1 MSIILENCATRY
13 PRTRLTSLSPSTSS
27 LGVTL
32 LKIALHV
39 TFISEHLS
47 HMLHN
52 ELTRYSLEKDF
63 GSASPPMDVDLEAN
77 FVADGQAD
85 GDDSMSDQV

>member
-1 MSIILENCATRY
+1 
-13 PRTRLTSLSPSTSS
+13 
-27 LGVTL
+27 
-32 LKIALHV
+32 
-39 TFISEHLS
+39 
-47 HMLHN
+47 MLHN

-85 GDDSMSDQV
+85 GDDSMSDQVWQWPIYGDRSWYSVDRSSIASCVEMEVIWFSAASACVLSALAPTYSA

>member
-1 MSIILENCATRY
+1 
-13 PRTRLTSLSPSTSS
+13 
-27 LGVTL
+27 
-32 LKIALHV
+32 
-39 TFISEHLS
+39 
-47 HMLHN
+47 MLHN